1 MKMKHLYFVLYIG
14 LISCGEDK
22 PAVETEKTEP
32 NEQLSM
38 EELID
43 RKVKAELSIPGT
55 VNYTMSIHKAQLNDD
70 EFEDAIIVV
79 NRKEHTL
86 QSAIDKNNVAY
97 QEEVGYFGNYNF
109 LFYYDGMTHTVTRKI
124 AVPSNGLIPLK
135 VEFANILTEGYKD
148 FTLDVRIREARYRN
162 FYTVRKGAPALIFQC
177 EIHNVDDVNNFNVNH
192 VKYDVGSHSLSK
204 DIVIYNAK
212 VKFTIPKD
220 LSSDF
225 EIETEPKGE
234 EKFRF
239 FYYPAQQ
246 KYFIKKDQIQ

>member
-1 MKMKHLYFVLYIG
+1 MKLKYLYFFLFIG
-14 LISCGEDK
+14 LMSCGEDE
-22 PAVETEKTEP
+22 PTVEVETPES

-38 EELID
+38 ENLID
-43 RKVKAELSIPGT
+43 RKVKAELSIPAT
-55 VNYTMSIHKAQLNDD
+55 ENHTQSIYKAQLNDD

-86 QSAIDKNNVAY
+86 QTAIDKNNVAY

-135 VEFANILTEGYKD
+135 VDFANILTEGYKD
-148 FTLDVRIREARYRN
+148 FTLDIRIREARYRN
-162 FYTVRKGAPALIFQC
+162 FYTVRNGVPALIFQC
-177 EIHNVDDVNNFNVNH
+177 EIHNVDDANNFNVNH

-204 DIVIYNAK
+204 DIVIYEAN
-212 VKFTIPKD
+212 VKSNIPKD

-225 EIETEPKGE
+225 EIETEPKGD
-234 EKFRF
+234 EKLRF
-239 FYYPAQQ
+239 FYYPAQK
-246 KYFIKKDQIQ
+246 KYFIKKDQVQ